1 MMTKADLAQA
11 CWTALADNMPQDIHL
26 DDLASACGMSA
37 DDAIIFGGDVT
48 ELILTQLDRLDCEAL
63 ATSAADFADDPH
75 ATIYDKILEGLM
87 MRFEAL
93 APYRSQFN
101 HLHKAA
107 MRNPL
112 LALHLTHQLSHTVGK
127 LLHLAGDDSTGPI
140 KQARILGVVGTLL
153 RMRASWAED
162 ESADL
167 GLTMKALDDGLKK
180 ACEWALTMRVL
191 SESDISGK
199 GADQTGGSDV

>member
-1 MMTKADLAQA
+1 MMMKKAELAEA
-11 CWTALADNMPQDIHL
+11 CWTALADHMPHDISLEKLAEACDISVDEAVLHGGDITSLILAQLEML
-26 DDLASACGMSA
+26 DSQSLTTSA
-37 DDAIIFGGDVT
+37 D
-48 ELILTQLDRLDCEAL
+48 
-63 ATSAADFADDPH
+63 DFADDPH
-75 ATIYDKILEGLM
+75 ATIYEKLLEGLM

-93 APYRSQFN
+93 APYRAQFD

-107 MRNPL
+107 QRHPL

-127 LLHLAGDDSTGPI
+127 LLHLAGDHSTGAI

-153 RMRASWAED
+153 RVRATWATD

-180 ACEWALTMRVL
+180 ACEWAVSLRVL
-191 SESDISGK
+191 TPDDIAGQR
-199 GADQTGGSDV
+199 AE